1 MSLLLNSLIVSD
13 SSSKFYNKK
22 INILIGSD
30 GIIQKI
36 SKNKI
41 DYKSKKTI
49 NCKEKKVS
57 VGWMDFSSNFCDPGY
72 EYKEDLTSGI
82 NLASKS
88 GFVDILLNSNTNP
101 VIQNKNDISYI
112 KNKSDNKLVSVYP
125 TAEITKDSNGIDMN
139 DIIDL
144 HTSGAIA
151 FSGGNSIIKNSEMI
165 LKSLQYLNQ
174 IDGLYISKP
183 NDYNLSKGL
192 VNDSING
199 NKVGLKGI
207 PYISEV
213 IGIQRDLSILEYVG
227 GKIHF
232 SGVSSKQSV
241 KLIKKAKLK
250 GLNVTCDVPIYNL
263 LLDDSKI
270 LNFDTNFKVDPP
282 LRSKEDISFL
292 ISALKDG
299 TIDVISSNHQPQDVD
314 SKNLEFDKASFGI
327 ISLQTF
333 FSNLVEL
340 SSKISFD
347 ILLEKFTKNPR
358 KILKINQHE
367 IKVGSKALLTVF
379 DQNSSWNFNE
389 NTNFSKS
396 INSPWMN
403 WSLKGKVEGVVVG
416 CETNIEL

>member
-232 SGVSSKQSV
+232 SGVSTKQSV

>member
-57 VGWMDFSSNFCDPGY
+57 VGWIDFSSNFCDPGY

-183 NDYNLSKGL
+183 NDYNLSKGQ

-232 SGVSSKQSV
+232 SGVSTKQSV

-282 LRSKEDISFL
+282 LRSKEDIDFL

-299 TIDVISSNHQPQDVD
+299 TIDVISSNHQPQDID
-314 SKNLEFDKASFGI
+314 SKNIEFDKASFGI

-340 SSKISFD
+340 SSKVSFD

-367 IKVGSKALLTVF
+367 IKVGSKAVLTVF
-379 DQNSSWNFNE
+379 DQNSSWDFNE